1 MHIEKI
7 KYFIDLVKCR
17 NFTETAKLNYVSQ
30 TTISQQIASLEKT
43 FGVKLIDRNQ
53 IPIEPTQA
61 GWVFYNE
68 ANILW
73 KQYNHMK
80 EKINQLQYDQR
91 HVLNIEYATLTDI
104 QGVLQFI
111 PSFKQKHPNIELKL
125 NKVPLKDIATFLEK
139 GLYDLAISVNSEFYG
154 KEKVAT
160 CPLYSGNY
168 CAVVSRNHPLFHHE
182 TLTKAELYQHPLI
195 MLNSN
200 TIGNSYDLMIQHAIE
215 DGYQPHIVH
224 TVEDV
229 ETELFHIVTDN
240 VIGFLPDNYLLNYPK
255 EDIRLIAIKDT
266 HHTYQIQIGYLKE
279 NTDPALKHLIKA
291 IHHWFSQ

>member
-7 KYFIDLVKCR
+7 KYFIDLVQCR

-30 TTISQQIASLEKT
+30 TTISQQVASLEKA

-53 IPIEPTQA
+53 LPIEPTQA
-61 GWVFYNE
+61 GWVFYRE
-68 ANILW
+68 ANILL

-80 EKINQLQYDQR
+80 EKMAQFQYDQR
-91 HVLNIEYATLTDI
+91 HVLNIEYSTLTDI

-111 PSFKQKHPNIELKL
+111 PSFKHKHPNIKLAL
-125 NKVPLKDIATFLEK
+125 NKVSLKDVATFLEK

-154 KEKVAT
+154 KENIAT
-160 CPLYSGNY
+160 YTLYSGKY
-168 CAVVSRNHPLFHHE
+168 CAVVSRNHPLFHNE

-200 TIGNSYDLMIQHAIE
+200 AIGNSYDLMIQHAVE
-215 DGYQPHIVH
+215 DGYQPHIVR

-255 EDIRLIAIKDT
+255 EDLRLIAIQDT
-266 HHTYQIQIGYLKE
+266 HHIYQIQIGYLKE
-279 NTDPALKHLIKA
+279 NTNPALKPFIQA